1 MGSWALMAAAFGR
14 SPAAGNSSCAQV
26 ADWQLEILLQQTR
39 RSSCLSHTACDPEAA
54 LNSRLVLG
62 QTFHPTILKVVLLVL
77 YTCSLG
83 VFLKRT
89 SARLSPPSN
98 TGIKSSLSGPIFPP
112 AAGLTTHEYPCAC
125 TKMNY
130 QNGVCARDGPQSRTN
145 TIQLE
150 SSFGNFIHA

>member
-14 SPAAGNSSCAQV
+14 SPAAGNSSRAQV
-26 ADWQLEILLQQTR
+26 SDPPVEILLQQTR

-62 QTFHPTILKVVLLVL
+62 QTFHPTMKVVLL
-77 YTCSLG
+77 YTGSLG
-83 VFLKRT
+83 VFLNGT

-125 TKMNY
+125 TQMNY
-130 QNGVCARDGPQSRTN
+130 QNGGGASDGPQRRTN

-150 SSFGNFIHA
+150 PLFGNFIQAWD